1 MSTSTSTTST
11 TNSTRELCDSQD
23 SQDDSSCTGQRRIV
37 YSAHMMGELRPEYD
51 NGFVDDFIHDNNNNN
66 TIENP
71 NDTIY
76 RIDCLNGD
84 VNSKQLKDSTSWDEI
99 SIEMFRKGNI
109 NFIYKFQNRI
119 NFDAVCSYFTTAEN
133 ALSEQM
139 FMEFIRFFKKDNV
152 KQLSC
157 VNLRNVDFFKQYQGI
172 LGESLKENTFYTE
185 WYNKWCAKPVVIG
198 GGFARKITPEE
209 RKTHPAMPAHYKKKQ
224 ASPEERKLANQ
235 IAGITPDP
243 FNLAETP
250 APVQT
255 DRVEKLPAD
264 AIKHPIHHVGLVEN
278 FNTKTVIYEYRDILP
293 NCAIDREVRKP
304 FIGRDPN
311 ARKALLDRIPT
322 PTVELNPNAY
332 FYYDG
337 GWYAETNLKK
347 YIGFIIKFNVVPT
360 YILQHYKE
368 AICDNI
374 EFISGSNCLTQEF
387 IMYFGEILDWERI
400 NPLLYTPEIVAN
412 YPTKVFTKYVFMM
425 PEYEQLPNKT
435 VFDDAYKDLMNIIA
449 LYKSER
455 EAIIEKMAREQF
467 VRPSNSD
474 NINMQDYFMSTLQEN
489 L

>member
-11 TNSTRELCDSQD
+11 IDSEFPCDCNDNTLDVSSKSNVVNTSNSSNETYQ
-23 SQDDSSCTGQRRIV
+23 V
-37 YSAHMMGELRPEYD
+37 
-51 NGFVDDFIHDNNNNN
+51 
-66 TIENP
+66 
-71 NDTIY
+71 
-76 RIDCLNGD
+76 DCLGSEISD
-84 VNSKQLKDSTSWDEI
+84 TQLMGLDTTTWNEI
-99 SIEMFRKGNI
+99 SIEMFRKGNSK
-109 NFIYKFQNRI
+109 FIYKFQNKI
-119 NFDAVCSYFTTAEN
+119 NFDAVCSHFSTAEN
-133 ALSEQM
+133 ALSESM
-139 FMEFIRFFKKDNV
+139 FMEFIKFFKKDNV

-172 LGESLKENTFYTE
+172 LGESLKENTYYTE

-198 GGFARKITPEE
+198 GGFTRKIIPGE
-209 RKTHPAMPAHYKKKQ
+209 RRTPAMPAHYKKKQ
-224 ASPEERKLANQ
+224 ATPEERKLANLM
-235 IAGITPDP
+235 AGISPDP

-250 APVQT
+250 PVKS
-255 DRVEKLPAD
+255 DRLEFLPTD
-264 AIKHPIHHVGLVEN
+264 AIKHPIHVVKLVEN

-293 NCAIDREVRKP
+293 NCVIDREVRKP
-304 FIGRDPN
+304 FIGRDSI
-311 ARKALLDRIPT
+311 ARKDVLARIPT

-347 YIGFIIKFNVVPT
+347 YIGFIISCNVVPV

-368 AICDNI
+368 EICDNI
-374 EFISGSNCLTQEF
+374 EFISGTTNLTQEF
-387 IMYFGEILDWERI
+387 IMYFGEIMDWERI

-425 PEYEQLPNKT
+425 PEYEQLPNKAL
-435 VFDDAYKDLMNIIA
+435 FDGEYKKLLDIIA
-449 LYKSER
+449 QYKSER

-474 NINMQDYFMSTLQEN
+474 SVNMQDYFMSTLNEN